1 MCCDDN
7 YIIALADD
15 ILTTWN
21 NNLSI
26 PVQAGK
32 QKVIL
37 QFQIHDWFSNDRRIL
52 LNLEFQC
59 LCPVIKD
66 MIQCLDIAS
75 DRILHRTDIRQN
87 LLCCDI
93 TWIYDTSDVQTIKY
107 IAECAPVDL
116 RDYLRVGAFSRK

>member
-37 QFQIHDWFSNDRRIL
+37 QLFCLLMRNILMQTLSVSGWQISQAD
-52 LNLEFQC
+52 
-59 LCPVIKD
+59 
-66 MIQCLDIAS
+66 
-75 DRILHRTDIRQN
+75 
-87 LLCCDI
+87 
-93 TWIYDTSDVQTIKY
+93 
-107 IAECAPVDL
+107 
-116 RDYLRVGAFSRK
+116 